1 MLKRHGTAI
10 GRAQGECPMWK
21 PLAAG
26 MIVLVI
32 VGSTFVYAQQRP
44 GGSFEHW
51 RPSAEDVAVFAD
63 ARIAALKAVL
73 KLTSAQERHWPAVEG
88 AMREL
93 FRNRYERMS
102 ALRERTRHDDF
113 LDRLRRRTD
122 VMASTA
128 AGLKKFIDAAEPLSQ
143 SLDET
148 QRERVRSM
156 IRTLL
161 ARHMM
166 FTEAL
171 RDDGPG
177 RPW

>member
-1 MLKRHGTAI
+1 
-10 GRAQGECPMWK
+10 MWK
-21 PLAAG
+21 PLTAG
-26 MIVLVI
+26 TIVLVI

-44 GGSFEHW
+44 GSPFQYG
-51 RPSAEDVAVFAD
+51 RPSAEDAAVFAD

-73 KLTSAQERHWPAVEG
+73 KLTPAQERHWPAVEG

-93 FRNRYERMS
+93 FRSRYERKS
-102 ALRERTRHDDF
+102 ALRERPRPDDF

-122 VMASTA
+122 LMASTA
-128 AGLKKFIDAAEPLSQ
+128 AGLKKFVDAAEPLSQ

-148 QRERVRSM
+148 QRERVRSL
-156 IRTLL
+156 IRTLV

-166 FTEAL
+166 FSEAL